1 MTATQTPPP
10 TRPPRGPVPKP
21 RLSRMPRK
29 PSSFDTLTLVLAF
42 TLIAIVCLPLLQ
54 VVIGMVWKDGEFTF
68 EAIERTLALPDL
80 WTLIWNTLVLVIAS
94 SVCAVV
100 IGFLLAWVNQRTDAR
115 WGLLNDILPYLPFL
129 LPPVAGAVGW
139 IMLLSPTSGLLNVW
153 IRDALSLFGVDLAT
167 GPFDIHTW
175 YGLILV
181 YTVYAVPYTYLNISA
196 ALESF
201 DSSLEEAS
209 RLSGAGYLRTL
220 RRVTLPALAPSV
232 GAGFLLSTW
241 FGFGMFSIAAIIGTP
256 AQIDVIAVR
265 IVNLLTFSYP
275 PDEDLAIGL
284 SAIVMVFVGLSYYIQ
299 FRILRSARFGSIS
312 GKSTQHNIIRLGPW
326 RPVVRGLVLIYV
338 LGSTVLPMI
347 GLFLVALNGYWTPN
361 IDWGGL
367 SLDAFR
373 STLIH
378 DPSAREALFN
388 SLGLGIV
395 GGFIGILAAS
405 FVSLYVQRRRT
416 ALGAGIDAAIKMP
429 ASISNMVIAVGILLL
444 LGGDPFNLGGTWL
457 ILLIGY
463 LALYLP
469 QASIASDAAVA
480 VVGKDLGEA
489 STVSGARDWKT
500 FLRIYAPLMLPGLI
514 GAWALL
520 FIRIVGDL
528 TASAIL
534 SGTENV
540 VLGFRILEVFN
551 GGSYAELAALSSTLV
566 LITGTVLLFVII
578 LSKRFGVA
586 KTQSAP
592 RTRKARR

>member
-378 DPSAREALFN
+378 DPSTREALFN

-586 KTQSAP
+586 KTQSP